1 VLKKRLFI
9 RVGIPALALVAVGA
23 LVLPGASDAA
33 TTDTA
38 AASVDKDVAG
48 VGETFTFTS
57 TNPCTTA
64 CGLTWYRPDIGLTR
78 FGGVIVGRG
87 EQITLSFD
95 APGTYPV
102 VLDLSEHCDGTTR
115 LVCHSAALLYVDVV
129 GDPAAPPPAVDPP
142 VVDPPVVDPPV
153 VDPPVVDPPVETT
166 VPPVDTTVPPVD
178 TTLAPVDTT
187 LAPVDTT
194 IAAVD
199 TTLPF
204 VETTLAPVDTTT
216 VDVTPPAASLQASN
230 DVVATTLEGRV
241 RLTWTNPTSTAT
253 SLAVERCRG
262 TGCTSFRELAVLDPA
277 TESFVE
283 SNTRGGSDVYTYRLA
298 LSDGNATAY
307 SNAVVLTVRR

>member
-1 VLKKRLFI
+1 MLKKRLFI
-9 RVGIPALALVAVGA
+9 RVGIPALAVVSVGA
-23 LVLPGASDAA
+23 FVLPGLSDAA

-48 VGETFTFTS
+48 VGEAFTFTS

-102 VLDLSEHCDGTTR
+102 VLDLSEVCDGTTR
-115 LVCHSAALLYVDVV
+115 LVCHSAALLYVEVV
-129 GDPAAPPPAVDPP
+129 GDPALP
-142 VVDPPVVDPPV
+142 
-153 VDPPVVDPPVETT
+153 PPVVDPPVETT
-166 VPPVDTTVPPVD
+166 VPPVETTVAPVD
-178 TTLAPVDTT
+178 TTVAPVDTT

-194 IAAVD
+194 VAPVDTTVTPVDTTIAAVD
-199 TTLPF
+199 TTFPF

-216 VDVTPPAASLQASN
+216 VDVTPPAEPAFLQASN

-241 RLTWTNPTSTAT
+241 RLTWTNPASSAT
-253 SLAVERCRG
+253 SLAVQRCRG
-262 TGCTSFRELAVLDPA
+262 TGCTSFRELVVLDPA
-277 TESFVE
+277 TTSFVE

-298 LSDGNATAY
+298 VSDGNSTAY

>member
-9 RVGIPALALVAVGA
+9 RVGIPALAVVAVGA
-23 LVLPGASDAA
+23 LVLPGLSDAA

-38 AASVDKDVAG
+38 AASVDKAVGA

-102 VLDLSEHCDGTTR
+102 VLDLSEVCDGTTR
-115 LVCHSAALLYVDVV
+115 LVCHSAALLYVEVV
-129 GDPAAPPPAVDPP
+129 GDPAAPPP

-153 VDPPVVDPPVETT
+153 V
-166 VPPVDTTVPPVD
+166 VPPVD
-178 TTLAPVDTT
+178 TTLPPVDTT
-187 LAPVDTT
+187 VAAVDTTLPPVDTTVAPVDATVAPVDTT

-216 VDVTPPAASLQASN
+216 VDVTPPTPAVSLLASS

-241 RLTWTNPTSTAT
+241 RLTWTNPVSSAT
-253 SLAVERCRG
+253 SLAVQRCRG

-277 TESFVE
+277 TTSFVE